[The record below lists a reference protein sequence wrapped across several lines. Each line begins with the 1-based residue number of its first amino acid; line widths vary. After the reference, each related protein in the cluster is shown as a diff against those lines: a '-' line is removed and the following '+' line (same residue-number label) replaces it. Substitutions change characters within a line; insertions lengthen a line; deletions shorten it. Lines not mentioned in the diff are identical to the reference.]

1 MKYALDMGHTPTSP
15 GASGHLDELTEDR
28 KVGAALKRIMRAAG
42 HTVADVTAP
51 DSMAYPAETN
61 YRATKANSS
70 GAGLFVSIH
79 FNAGGGTGTEVLYY
93 GGDSRGLELAT
104 RISAEVSDALGLPNR
119 GAKARTNEIAVI
131 RDTTMTA
138 VLVEVCFVDTAA
150 DAAAYRAAGA
160 DRVAAAIARGLGI
173 ETEEEDMAT
182 AEEIRQAVWNTP
194 IWGDGAVYGYEGKGS
209 GKGYASPAN
218 MWAFTYVNSCE
229 IKATLAAQAEAI
241 KGLAESQGAD
251 PDAVAKAVAG
261 AVAKKLEGISLDVT
275 VG

>member
-28 KVGAALKRIMRAAG
+28 KVGAALKRIMQAAG
-42 HTVADVTAP
+42 HSVADVTAP
-51 DSMAYPAETN
+51 DSMAYPAETD
-61 YRATKANSS
+61 YRVTKANGS
-70 GAGLFVSIH
+70 GAELFVSVH

-93 GGDSRGLELAT
+93 GGDSRGLELAA

-119 GAKARTNEIAVI
+119 GAKARTGEVAVI

-138 VLVEVCFVDTAA
+138 VLVEVCFVDSAA
-150 DAAAYRAAGA
+150 DAKAYRAVGA

-173 ETEEEDMAT
+173 ETEEDMAT

-194 IWGDGAVYGYEGKGS
+194 IWDDGAVYGYEGKGS
-209 GKGYASPAN
+209 GKGNASPAN
-218 MWAFTYVNSCE
+218 MWAFTYINSCE
-229 IKATLAAQAEAI
+229 IKATLAAQADAI
-241 KGLAESQGAD
+241 KVLAQNQGAD
-251 PDAVAKAVAG
+251 PDAVAKAVAD
-261 AVAKKLEGISLDVT
+261 AVAAKLETIDLNVT